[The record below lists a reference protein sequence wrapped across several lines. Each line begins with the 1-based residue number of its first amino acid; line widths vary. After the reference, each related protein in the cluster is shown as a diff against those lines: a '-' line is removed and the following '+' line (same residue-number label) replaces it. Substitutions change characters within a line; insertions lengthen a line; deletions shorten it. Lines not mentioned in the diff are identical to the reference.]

1 MNDSEKDAVL
11 FLRIA
16 QDLKVTEATI
26 GTETVKTLYNLINRQ
41 QAEIERLNI
50 ELKTMRGAANSWK
63 AEVQK
68 ICKKEFDNIEIDIE
82 AVKSEAVREFA
93 ERLKEYCNEI
103 TNQEWNKR
111 TLPVS
116 WADAYEDFIDDI
128 DRLLEE
134 MGCNDG

>member
-1 MNDSEKDAVL
+1 M
-11 FLRIA
+11 
-16 QDLKVTEATI
+16 
-26 GTETVKTLYNLINRQ
+26 LISRQ
-41 QAEIERLNI
+41 RDERDEEIECL
-50 ELKTMRGAANSWK
+50 ESQLQSA
-63 AEVQK
+63 
-68 ICKKEFDNIEIDIE
+68 
-82 AVKSEAVREFA
+82 KSEAVREFA

-116 WADAYEDFIDDI
+116 WADAYKDFIDDI